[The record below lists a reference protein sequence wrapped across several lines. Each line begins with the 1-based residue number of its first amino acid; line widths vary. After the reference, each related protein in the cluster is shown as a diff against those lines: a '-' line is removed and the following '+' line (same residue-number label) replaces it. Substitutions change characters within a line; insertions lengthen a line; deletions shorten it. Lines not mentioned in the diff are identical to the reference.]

1 MWKKIAYG
9 GLIIIV
15 LYFLYAVFFK
25 KIESPPV
32 EKMKQEMR
40 AKNVV
45 YKLKDDAII
54 YADEQIGAQNQGDG
68 IIRFK
73 GVIIDLLKKDMLIS
87 AKEGEVNTK
96 TSDITLKN
104 NVIGRTKDNKWNIFT
119 NHIDYRKEGDF
130 IISDTR
136 TKIVNN
142 EDKTELEADKIQ
154 TTVKFEEIAGTGNVI
169 YKKEEKELKADKIK
183 YNDINKQAEAEG
195 NVKYKDEKSNIA
207 ADRGIYFIEKKQV
220 DARGNVDYINKDLNV
235 KAEHVFY
242 DEVKQIANAEGNGR
256 FSYFPRNS
264 TGTFR
269 SGIYDLA
276 NEVLTTN
283 QYYTMN
289 YDDYKM
295 NGTGLVY
302 LFKTG
307 DATLTGNFSV
317 TKQNFT
323 VNGSDGTMNTIVKNI
338 FANNMIMSSVQ
349 GDRISSKTGEGS
361 FEKKEFRF
369 DGNINGKIRGNVK
382 DFVNNPT
389 KLVDSEA
396 VHFRGNTAKVYF
408 LSHSNNDMS
417 ITRSEIKENV
427 HMVYKEVNLDSQY
440 NEIDTSKNLVLAR
453 DQVILD
459 FRNETQMTSN
469 FLYLDLNSEIG
480 NAQNNVKIVSKLP
493 QLVNLNTS
501 ADKATVN
508 MKEKQVTLL
517 GNVTTYQGKTKISS
531 KKAVYDINKKIL
543 ENDGNIKMEY
553 YVQNGA
559 VNSGKTNSQDIEA
572 VEEVTKRLSVSQNEV
587 NSKSKIEL
595 PKTMG
600 ASNGTQVS
608 IKWNS
613 SNPSFLAVTGKINK
627 EFLGGG
633 NRNVVLKAVTRAGT
647 EEREKI
653 FNLNIPAETVNEML
667 ERAAKNIYVPETGKN
682 LPDSV
687 KVNVAKGTVDVPVMW
702 VRNGQPSGKETG
714 TRNLTAILKYE
725 NVEYRKQF

>member
-25 KIESPPV
+25 KIETPV
-32 EKMKQEMR
+32 EKMKQEMK

-45 YKLKDDAII
+45 YKLKDDAVI

-73 GVIIDLLKKDMLIS
+73 GVVIDLLKKDMLIS
-87 AKEGEVNTK
+87 AKNGEVNTK

-104 NVIGRTKDNKWNIFT
+104 NVTGRTKDNKWNIFT
-119 NHIDYRKEGDF
+119 NHIDYKKEGDL

-142 EDKTELEADKIQ
+142 EDKTELEADKVQ
-154 TTVKFEEIAGTGNVI
+154 TTVKFEEIIGTGNVI

-195 NVKYKDEKSNIA
+195 NVKYKDQKSDISAN
-207 ADRGIYFIEKKQV
+207 RGLYFIEKKQV
-220 DARGNVDYINKDLNV
+220 DARGDVDYKNKDLNV
-235 KAEHVFY
+235 KADHVFY
-242 DEVKQIANAEGNGR
+242 DEVKQIANADGNGK
-256 FSYFPRNS
+256 FNYFPRNS

-269 SGIYDLA
+269 SGVYDLA
-276 NEVLTTN
+276 NEILTTN

-295 NGTGLVY
+295 NGSGLVY

-307 DATLTGNFSV
+307 DATLKSNFSV

-323 VNGSDGTMNTIVKNI
+323 VNGSSGTMNTIVKNI
-338 FANNMIMSSVQ
+338 FANNMVMTSVQ
-349 GDRISSKTGEGS
+349 GDRINSKTGEGS

-389 KLVDSEA
+389 KLVDYEA
-396 VHFRGNTAKVYF
+396 VYFRGNTAKIYF

-453 DQVILD
+453 DQVVLD

-493 QLVNLNTS
+493 QFVNLNTS

-508 MKEKQVTLL
+508 MKEKKVILF
-517 GNVTTYQGKTKISS
+517 GNVTTYQGKTKVSS

-559 VNSGKTNSQDIEA
+559 VNSGKANPKDTEA
-572 VEEVTKRLSVSQNEV
+572 VEEVIKKLSVSQNEV
-587 NSKSKIEL
+587 NRKSKIEL
-595 PKTMG
+595 PKSIR
-600 ASNGTQVS
+600 ASNETQVN

-613 SNPSFLAVTGKINK
+613 SDSNFLAVTGKINK
-627 EFLGGG
+627 EFLGGRD
-633 NRNVVLKAVTRAGT
+633 RNVVLKAVVRAGS
-647 EEREKI
+647 EEREKT
-653 FNLNIPAETVNEML
+653 FNVNIPAETVNEML
-667 ERAAKNIYVPETGKN
+667 ERAARNIYVPEIGRN

-687 KVNVAKGTVDVPVMW
+687 KINVAKGTLDVPITW
-702 VRNGQPSGKETG
+702 IRQSQASGKETG
-714 TRNLTAILKYE
+714 TKGLTAVLKYE
-725 NVEYRKQF
+725 NVEHRKQF